1 MAVINLQKG
10 NKIELSKSVSI
21 FRVGLAWDASAV
33 PGKEFDLDALAIE
46 LNADGKLADDKHIVF
61 YNNLTDPEGAVKHS
75 GDNKTGEGAGD
86 DETITIDTTKV
97 LPEVAAIVVMMN
109 IHDGIA
115 RGQNFGQV
123 KNAKASVYENAEG
136 TTAHA
141 KYDLEE
147 DASMSTQV
155 RFVKIYRHN
164 GGWKCEA
171 TGEQSQKTLNA
182 ALAEFGIESQPNI

>member
-1 MAVINLQKG
+1 MSVINLQKG

-33 PGKEFDLDALAIE
+33 PGKEFDLDAMAIQ
-46 LNADGKLADDKHIVF
+46 LNSEGKLVDDKHIVF
-61 YNNLTDPEGAVKHS
+61 YNNLSDPEGAVKHS
-75 GDNKTGEGAGD
+75 GDNKTGDGDGD

-97 LPEVAAIVVMMN
+97 IAEVASIVVMMN

-136 TTAHA
+136 ATAYA

>member
-21 FRVGLAWDASAV
+21 FRIGLAWDASAIQ
-33 PGKEFDLDALAIE
+33 GKEFDLDAMAIQ
-46 LNADGKLADDKHIVF
+46 LNADGKLIDDKHIVF
-61 YNNLTDPEGAVKHS
+61 YNNLSDPEGAVKHS
-75 GDNKTGEGAGD
+75 GDNKTGAGDGD
-86 DETITIDTTKV
+86 DETITIDTTKI

-109 IHDGIA
+109 IHEGIS

-136 TTAHA
+136 NTIHA

-164 GGWKCEA
+164 GAWKCEA
-171 TGEQSQKTLNA
+171 TGEQSQKTLNE